1 MHVARMPPRRD
12 HGSGQDRSHA
22 RAYDRSYF
30 DKWYR
35 SPTHR
40 VRTAAELTRLVTF
53 VLATAD
59 YVLGRR
65 VRTVL
70 DVGAGEGNWLPVLRR
85 LRPSVVYQG
94 VDPSAYA
101 VHRFGR
107 RRNLLLGDLASL
119 DALPLSDSYDLVVA
133 NGMLNYVSADELRA
147 GLPKL
152 AARAGGMLYLEM
164 FTAADDIKGD
174 TAFPEF
180 RDAAWYRRALR
191 AAGLTG
197 CGLHCYLPR
206 HEAWRLAELERSL

>member
-1 MHVARMPPRRD
+1 MPPRR
-12 HGSGQDRSHA
+12 
-22 RAYDRSYF
+22 RAYDRAYF

-35 SPTHR
+35 SESHR
-40 VRTAAELTRLVTF
+40 VRTPAELTRLVTF

-85 LRPSVVYQG
+85 LRPNVAYQG
-94 VDPSAYA
+94 VDPSEYA
-101 VHRFGR
+101 VRRFGA
-107 RRNLLLGDLASL
+107 RRNLLLGDLASI
-119 DALPLSDSYDLVVA
+119 DALPLADSYDLVVA
-133 NGMLNYVSADELRA
+133 NGMLNYLGPDELRA

-152 AARAGGMLYLEM
+152 AARARGMLYLEM

-191 AAGLTG
+191 AAGLVG

-206 HEAWRLAELERSL
+206 DEAWRLAELERSL